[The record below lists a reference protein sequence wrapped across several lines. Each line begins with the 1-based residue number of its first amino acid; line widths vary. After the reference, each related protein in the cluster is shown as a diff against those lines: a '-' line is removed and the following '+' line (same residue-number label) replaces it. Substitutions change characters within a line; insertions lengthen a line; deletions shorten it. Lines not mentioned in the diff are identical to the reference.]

1 MLIIKKSVFKNKN
14 FVLLFLGQV
23 VSNLGTQIFNFA
35 MSIYIY
41 DITDNNAIIA
51 GIYFALGGII
61 FFLLTPFA
69 GAIIDKIDKVKVVYI
84 TDFINGFSI
93 VAAGAIIF
101 TGVNNTVALIVLF
114 ATTIILAVNGA
125 LFNPAIRVL
134 PAYMLD
140 DEQQQQASSLVT
152 GLFALYSIIGGIVGA
167 LLYSYV
173 SVEFIF
179 LFNGL
184 SFIISA
190 ISEMFIR
197 VSTKHKDEIIMTVK
211 TIISDIVI
219 GFKYL
224 VKMKPIFHLLLMAS
238 VLNFFTTPVIV
249 NGIPYLI
256 KVDLVKDPI
265 YIASMMSAFTV
276 GVILMSVI
284 LGVRKQSEKASHLI
298 IPGMIGMAF
307 GFSLFV
313 VVLVLF
319 KGTLISFNLF
329 VVLSMITFL
338 IVGTF
343 NGLINIPF
351 DVSIRRKVDKEMM
364 GRVFSVSSTLSSG
377 LTPIAI
383 ALAGVVIASFG
394 VMILFYIGAAAM
406 ILTALYTSL
415 NPYIKQL

>member
-1 MLIIKKSVFKNKN
+1 MTKTSVFKNKN

-51 GIYFALGGII
+51 GIYFALGGVI
-61 FFLLTPFA
+61 FFILTPFA

-84 TDFINGFSI
+84 TDFINGLAI
-93 VAAGAIIF
+93 VVAGGIIF
-101 TGVNNTVALIVLF
+101 MGVTSNIALIVLF
-114 ATTIILAVNGA
+114 VTTIILSVNGA
-125 LFNPAIRVL
+125 LFNPAIRTL
-134 PAYMLD
+134 PAYMLED
-140 DEQQQQASSLVT
+140 DQQQQASSLIM

-167 LLYSYV
+167 LMYNYL

-179 LFNGL
+179 LFNGI
-184 SFIISA
+184 SFILSG
-190 ISEMFIR
+190 ISEMFIK
-197 VSTKHKDEIIMTVK
+197 VVTKHETDVIMTPK
-211 TIISDIVI
+211 AIISDIVI
-219 GFKYL
+219 GLKYL
-224 VKMKPIFHLLLMAS
+224 VKLKPIFYLLMMAS

-256 KVDLVKDPI
+256 KVQLVKDPI
-265 YIASMMSAFTV
+265 FIAGMMSAFTV
-276 GVILMSVI
+276 GIIFMSIV
-284 LGVRKQSEKASHLI
+284 LGIRKQSDRASKLI
-298 IPGMIGMAF
+298 ITGMIGMSI
-307 GFSLFV
+307 GFSGFV
-313 VVLVLF
+313 VS
-319 KGTLISFNLF
+319 LIAFNMSL
-329 VVLSMITFL
+329 ITFDLFIIFAFIAFL
-338 IVGTF
+338 ITGIF

-394 VMILFYIGAAAM
+394 VMILFYIGAVAM
-406 ILTALYTSL
+406 ILTAIYTTL
-415 NPYIKQL
+415 NPYIRQL

>member
-1 MLIIKKSVFKNKN
+1 MTKGSVFRNKN

-51 GIYFALGGII
+51 GIYFALGGVI
-61 FFLLTPFA
+61 FFILTPFA
-69 GAIIDKIDKVKVVYI
+69 GAIVDKIDKVKVVYI
-84 TDFINGFSI
+84 TDFINGAAI
-93 VAAGAIIF
+93 IGAGAIIF
-101 TGVNNTVALIVLF
+101 LGVSNTVALIVLF
-114 ATTIILAVNGA
+114 TTTIILSVSGA
-125 LFNPAIRVL
+125 LFNPAIRTL
-134 PAYMLD
+134 PAYILD
-140 DEQQQQASSLVT
+140 DDQQQQASSLIT

-173 SVEFIF
+173 RVEFIF

-190 ISEMFIR
+190 ISEIFINI
-197 VSTKHKDEIIMTVK
+197 VTKHEDEVLITPKKV
-211 TIISDIVI
+211 ISDIVI

-224 VKMKPIFHLLLMAS
+224 LKLKPIFHLLLMAS

-256 KVDLVKDPI
+256 KVELVKDPI
-265 YIASMMSAFTV
+265 YIALLMSAFTV
-276 GVILMSVI
+276 GVILMSI
-284 LGVRKQSEKASHLI
+284 FLGVRKQSDHASRLI
-298 IPGMIGMAF
+298 IPGMIGMAI
-307 GFSLFV
+307 GFSGFV

-319 KGTLISFNLF
+319 NLSFMGFYLFIIFGLIA
-329 VVLSMITFL
+329 FL
-338 IVGTF
+338 ITGVF

-394 VMILFYIGAAAM
+394 VNILFYIGAVSM
-406 ILTALYTSL
+406 ILTALYTAL
-415 NPYIKQL
+415 NPYIRQL